1 MPHPGR
7 LDGRDGNVVIRTR
20 GCLFTGVGIDKDRP
34 AEIRK
39 TTPKGKRKHIPCPN
53 VRETMLDTGIFLIG
67 AAALMLGLMART
79 LPSDRWLTRVNIVS
93 LLLWATYFC
102 LIGGYG
108 AVTSLLIGVAVA
120 LSAELRMTS
129 LSRGLLALEF
139 VMIPV
144 IGTLA
149 GPREILPLIGG
160 VTFSTGVA
168 FLSGTRL
175 TLVLLAGEGIWL
187 SYAIWTGA
195 MFGVL
200 AALAAMS
207 ALLVRSLRRWL
218 ARSAP

>member
-1 MPHPGR
+1 
-7 LDGRDGNVVIRTR
+7 
-20 GCLFTGVGIDKDRP
+20 
-34 AEIRK
+34 
-39 TTPKGKRKHIPCPN
+39 
-53 VRETMLDTGIFLIG
+53 MLDAGIFLIG

-120 LSAELRMTS
+120 LSVELRMTS

-139 VMIPV
+139 FMIPV
-144 IGTLA
+144 IGALA

-160 VTFSTGVA
+160 VTFSTGVT

-187 SYAIWTGA
+187 SYAIWTEA